1 MNIEVSEEEIQEAYR
16 QAAVIVAKYG
26 DVYLPI
32 FERLETEIREIKKQK
47 ALLKKAIEVASMTGN
62 KT

>member
-1 MNIEVSEEEIQEAYR
+1 MDREISEEEIQEAYR

-47 ALLKKAIEVASMTGN
+47 TLLKKAIEVASMTGN